1 MTKFNY
7 KSIDDFDLSG
17 KKVVLRV
24 DMNSSINIEKNT
36 IRKDPRIRAV
46 VPTLE
51 KLSNAAVVLIAHQSR
66 PGKKDFTSLKLHA
79 DKLKEYLGDR
89 ISYVD
94 DIYGS
99 EAIDKIKQLKL
110 GQVLVLDNVRKVDE
124 ENKNGTLEEAEQAPH
139 IKALAP
145 LFDYFIN
152 DAFGAAHRSQP
163 SLVGWPTLICGPL
176 VKKELKMVEKI
187 LNPEHPSVML
197 VGGAKAK
204 SKFQAL
210 KYNLEQGTIDE
221 ALVCGLTALTIYMT
235 KGVKLA
241 DEDEQLVAKYADE
254 LKDEINEALDK
265 FEDKIHLP
273 LDYAVEEN
281 GDRVEYP
288 LEKIPEVNIPVGD
301 IGAKTQEKYAAII
314 EKAKNV
320 VANGPPGIFE
330 KEIFNKASFRLVKA
344 MAKAT
349 EENGA
354 FTVVGGGEM
363 GTAAEMSG
371 LAEKLSRIS
380 TGGGAL
386 LSIMSG
392 KKVPLLKALEDKQPE

>member
-1 MTKFNY
+1 MTKFEY

-24 DMNSSINIEKNT
+24 DMNSSIDLEKNE

-51 KLSNAAVVLIAHQSR
+51 KLSDSAVVLIAHQSR

-89 ISYVD
+89 VGYVD
-94 DIYGS
+94 DIYGDK
-99 EAIDKIKQLKL
+99 AISRIKGLKP
-110 GQVLVLDNVRKVDE
+110 GDVLVLDNVRKVEE
-124 ENKNGTLEEAEQAPH
+124 ENKNGTIEEAENAPH

-145 LFDYFIN
+145 LFDYYIN

-176 VKKELKMVEKI
+176 VKKELHMVEKI
-187 LNPEHPSVML
+187 LDPAHPSVML

-204 SKFQAL
+204 SKFRAL
-210 KYNLEQGTIDE
+210 KYNLEQGTIDD
-221 ALVCGLTALTIYMT
+221 ALVCGLTALSIYVA
-235 KGVKLA
+235 KGVAVA
-241 DEDEQLVAKYADE
+241 DEDRDLVSKYVDE
-254 LKDEINEALDK
+254 LKDEIMDALEK
-265 FEDKIHLP
+265 FGDHIHLP
-273 LDYAVEEN
+273 VDYAVEED
-281 GDRVEYP
+281 GKRVEYP
-288 LEKIPEVNIPVGD
+288 LEKIPEINIPVGD
-301 IGAKTQEKYAAII
+301 IGSKTQEKYAGII
-314 EKAKNV
+314 RNAKNV

-330 KEIFNKASFRLVKA
+330 KEIFNKGSFTLVKA

-349 EENGA
+349 EENDA

-371 LAEKLSRIS
+371 LGDKISRIS

-392 KKVPLLKALEDKQPE
+392 KKVPLLKALEEKRP